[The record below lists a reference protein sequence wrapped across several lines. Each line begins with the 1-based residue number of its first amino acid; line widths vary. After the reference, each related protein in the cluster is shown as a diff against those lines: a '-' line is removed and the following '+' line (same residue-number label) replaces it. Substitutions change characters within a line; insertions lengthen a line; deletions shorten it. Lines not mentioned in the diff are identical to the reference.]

1 MTQSAT
7 GSNDLKEEL
16 NRAIARV
23 QQAATVAQLERLIT
37 EHVDSDRVLFI
48 NKAFEVMLN
57 RSENAR
63 LLYGR
68 VRSILEQDYVIRMI
82 ATALWYEYSSS
93 PLRTLEERERS
104 LQVAAETLKRL
115 ETKYPGSVES
125 LTARMIY
132 DGFTWGGGKFKSV
145 EEIGKAI
152 SPYYR
157 KFQSV
162 EPTNPHLIYF
172 SLLVNRGDEN
182 SRIERYKKMIDH
194 PEFDRYTLQQ
204 RDAAYT
210 GLVQLLYNQKRTR
223 EIEFYTE
230 RYIKYLLT
238 NKRIETTTFR
248 SLLRSFALNL
258 ACFPDL
264 RKRLEAAG
272 YPPAQWRYKP
282 LPKP

>member
-93 PLRTLEERERS
+93 PLRTLEE
-104 LQVAAETLKRL
+104 
-115 ETKYPGSVES
+115 
-125 LTARMIY
+125 
-132 DGFTWGGGKFKSV
+132 
-145 EEIGKAI
+145 
-152 SPYYR
+152 
-157 KFQSV
+157 
-162 EPTNPHLIYF
+162 
-172 SLLVNRGDEN
+172 
-182 SRIERYKKMIDH
+182 
-194 PEFDRYTLQQ
+194 
-204 RDAAYT
+204 
-210 GLVQLLYNQKRTR
+210 
-223 EIEFYTE
+223 
-230 RYIKYLLT
+230 
-238 NKRIETTTFR
+238 
-248 SLLRSFALNL
+248 
-258 ACFPDL
+258 
-264 RKRLEAAG
+264 
-272 YPPAQWRYKP
+272 
-282 LPKP
+282 

>member
-1 MTQSAT
+1 MIQSAT
-7 GSNDLKEEL
+7 GSNNLGEEL

-23 QQAATVAQLERLIT
+23 QQATTVAQLERLIT
-37 EHVDSDRVLFI
+37 VYVDSDRVLFI

-57 RSENAR
+57 RAESAR

-68 VRSILEQDYVIRMI
+68 VRSILEQDFVISAI
-82 ATALWYEYSSS
+82 ANAFLYDYSSS
-93 PLRTLEERERS
+93 PLRTLEERNQS
-104 LQVAAETLKRL
+104 LRVAAETLKRL
-115 ETKYPGSVES
+115 ETKYPDSSES
-125 LTARMIY
+125 LIARLVY
-132 DGFTWGGGKFKSV
+132 DRSTWGGGKFQSI

-157 KFQSV
+157 KLQSV

-172 SLLVNRGDEN
+172 SILVNRGDEN

-204 RDAAYT
+204 RDAAYI
-210 GLVQLLYNQKRTR
+210 GLMQLLHNQKRTR
-223 EIEFYTE
+223 EIEFYLE

-238 NKRIETTTFR
+238 NKRIETITYR
-248 SLLRSFALNL
+248 SVLISFVLDIACLR
-258 ACFPDL
+258 DL
-264 RKRLEAAG
+264 RRRLAAAG
-272 YPPAQWRYKP
+272 YPPAQWRYNP